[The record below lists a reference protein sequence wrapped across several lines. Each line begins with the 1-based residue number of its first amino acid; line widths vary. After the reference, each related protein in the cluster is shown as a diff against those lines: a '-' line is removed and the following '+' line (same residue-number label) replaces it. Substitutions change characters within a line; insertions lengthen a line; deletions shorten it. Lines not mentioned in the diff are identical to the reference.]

1 MLKSVLGRT
10 RRSDVSFSR
19 NGRIELSSRVA
30 RLLSLHTGDVI
41 DVMKDDIT
49 GDCYLYRKCRSLE
62 GMRHE
67 AQVYRTNSCGQH
79 FRTYSRRLCRE
90 VLRTMG
96 FQGEKMRLPTG
107 GEVMTMDG
115 HEVLPLINNP
125 I

>member
-10 RRSDVSFSR
+10 RRPDISFSR

-30 RLLSLHTGDVI
+30 QLLSLHAGDVI
-41 DVMKDDIT
+41 DILKDDST
-49 GDCYLYRKCRSLE
+49 GDCYLYRKCHAAE

-67 AQVYRTNSCGQH
+67 AQVYRTNSCGRH

-90 VLRTMG
+90 VLHIMR
-96 FQGEKMRLPTG
+96 FHGETARLPSG
-107 GEVMTMDG
+107 GRVMTMDG